1 MDKKENKNF
10 DFKEIKKAV
19 EKLKKELK
27 SCQEER
33 EEYLNGWKRE
43 KANFLNYKREE
54 SEKIKEIVDY
64 STENLLLEILPI
76 IDNFDLAFE
85 KIPEKT
91 REENDFVK
99 GFLQIKF
106 FFESF
111 LKSQRVEKIECLG
124 KIFNPHFHEAIEIT
138 EKEKKEESGIIVK
151 EIKKGY
157 MIKNKL
163 LRPSKVRVTK

>member
-1 MDKKENKNF
+1 MDKKEKENF
-10 DFKEIKKAV
+10 DFKEIKKNE

-27 SCQEER
+27 FCQEER
-33 EEYLNGWKRE
+33 DEYLNGWKRE
-43 KANFLNYKREE
+43 KANFLNYKKEE

-64 STENLLLEILPI
+64 STENLILEILPI

-85 KIPEKT
+85 KINEKT

-99 GFLQIKF
+99 GFFQIKS

-111 LKSQRVEKIECLG
+111 LKDQGVEEIECLG
-124 KIFNPHFHEAIEIT
+124 KPFDPHFHEAVEIT
-138 EKEKKEESGIIVK
+138 ETEKKEESGIIVK
-151 EIKKGY
+151 EIRKGY